1 MFEFGTKMRYRSCG
15 RSTAWCQR
23 RGPASPTR
31 DSGTFPVPDALTQNY
46 LQPFRGHGTQ
56 TTGSAETW
64 VVGDRLNC
72 TMLSVAL
79 GNRNNKYI
87 ETFILNSNN
96 TYSTYKQGM
105 SDSFTNTMGPSL
117 FFFYTREIFFHIC
130 VIHKRSALT
139 TNLYQI

>member
-1 MFEFGTKMRYRSCG
+1 MLEFGTKMRYRSCG
-15 RSTAWCQR
+15 RSTAHKDV
-23 RGPASPTR
+23 GLHPTPGILGYSQFQTR
-31 DSGTFPVPDALTQNY
+31 LDME
-46 LQPFRGHGTQ
+46 HTQ
-56 TTGSAETW
+56 TTCSAETW

-117 FFFYTREIFFHIC
+117 FFFFIHVRYLYTYASYIKG
-130 VIHKRSALT
+130 VP
-139 TNLYQI
+139 

>member
-1 MFEFGTKMRYRSCG
+1 MLEFGTKMRYRSCG
-15 RSTAWCQR
+15 RSTACQR
-23 RGPASPTR
+23 RGPAPHTR
-31 DSGTFPVPDALTQNY
+31 HTGTFPAPDA
-46 LQPFRGHGTQ
+46 FRGRGTQ
-56 TTGSAETW
+56 TTCSAETW

-105 SDSFTNTMGPSL
+105 SDSFTNTMGPSI
-117 FFFYTREIFFHIC
+117 FFYTREIFVHIC